1 MPPVKSLDLHI
12 SSRSETDNHPPYKR
26 HRIFKNEEGS
36 AKAKTN
42 LREHRDVSRNSR
54 SDSQSIDRQVIR
66 SFSCSIADRIKILVR
81 KRTSL
86 KSQITGLS
94 NILDKGRVDNVS
106 LKLRMERLTAL
117 FHAFEENSDELAGL
131 DPNKAHF
138 AEFANVQERYYSLAA
153 RVVNILHAAG
163 ASEASTSWSTDEA
176 RNDNRS
182 LATVIQKRRIKL
194 PETSLPTF
202 DGKYKGWLSFKNA
215 FNSMIGSQSD
225 LFDVDKLHYLKSAL
239 TGKATNK
246 IRILAI
252 DGTNYAKAWQLLER
266 AYEVKRILIS

>member
-1 MPPVKSLDLHI
+1 
-12 SSRSETDNHPPYKR
+12 
-26 HRIFKNEEGS
+26 
-36 AKAKTN
+36 
-42 LREHRDVSRNSR
+42 
-54 SDSQSIDRQVIR
+54 
-66 SFSCSIADRIKILVR
+66 
-81 KRTSL
+81 
-86 KSQITGLS
+86 
-94 NILDKGRVDNVS
+94 
-106 LKLRMERLTAL
+106 MERLTAL

-266 AYEVKRILIS
+266 AYEHVASLSALGVSVRSEIMVHILESKLPKSVLERWETTLERDDFSKIDDMYEFQYKSAVCASKRERLRGAESEKGKDESSTKKKRISGPNQCCQLSYFLARSSYFFFDLVHTN